1 MGLLDDLK
9 MGLGFEKPT
18 QAFKDATEKTMKD
31 QRDRGKRR
39 FQSTPSNSSGQ
50 NPLQGLLSLLGGS
63 KGSDPNNTED
73 LGLGGLKSFFGNREN
88 APKNKRG
95 DAMIRAT
102 MEDKL
107 PGYFDPISRRYVP
120 WFEDIGNKGFFNGAG
135 DAGDVGVPTPFNV
148 IGGLL
153 GRDPA
158 REGEYR
164 TSQGNYEDYL
174 TYGNPQPRVQAP
186 APYIVPSTGT
196 EELTT
201 TNIRANYNQYAQDET
216 LRDLAAG
223 DILINRMTGQPITG
237 VIAGDNNI
245 YENGIAVDNI
255 AGPIYPQGADT
266 NAFSNVGT
274 LAPIEEVATADQIAY
289 ANAVSKANVM
299 KNRVEGRNEAG
310 ARLAAV
316 TRDQDVR
323 MHPRFLE
330 YASIVGKNAITESNT
345 NSAVAIGNNF
355 RNWLDSQPLNPY

>member
-18 QAFKDATEKTMKD
+18 QAFKNATKKTMKD

-39 FQSTPSNSSGQ
+39 LQSTPANSSGQ

-88 APKNKRG
+88 APKTPRG

-135 DAGDVGVPTPFNV
+135 DAGDVGVPTPLNV

-164 TSQGNYEDYL
+164 TSQGDYENYL
-174 TYGNPQPRVQAP
+174 TYGNPQPRVQAS
-186 APYIVPSTGT
+186 APQPQSTPTPGPRASFSDMGYYEPGEARLVPNDVNFFTDQQNAEITGK
-196 EELTT
+196 L
-201 TNIRANYNQYAQDET
+201 NANN
-216 LRDLAAG
+216 
-223 DILINRMTGQPITG
+223 LINR
-237 VIAGDNNI
+237 VDSRNDKDARIAAI
-245 YENGIAVDNI
+245 
-255 AGPIYPQGADT
+255 
-266 NAFSNVGT
+266 
-274 LAPIEEVATADQIAY
+274 
-289 ANAVSKANVM
+289 K
-299 KNRVEGRNEAG
+299 
-310 ARLAAV
+310 
-316 TRDQDVR
+316 RDEDVYK
-323 MHPRFLE
+323 HPRFFE
-330 YASIVGKNAITESNT
+330 YASIVGENAITPSNT

>member
-18 QAFKDATEKTMKD
+18 QAFKDATENTMNNQRKT
-31 QRDRGKRR
+31 GKRR
-39 FQSTPSNSSGQ
+39 FQSTPANSSGQ

-186 APYIVPSTGT
+186 APQAQISAPTPGPRASFSDMGYYEPGEARLVPIG
-196 EELTT
+196 
-201 TNIRANYNQYAQDET
+201 
-216 LRDLAAG
+216 
-223 DILINRMTGQPITG
+223 
-237 VIAGDNNI
+237 
-245 YENGIAVDNI
+245 
-255 AGPIYPQGADT
+255 
-266 NAFSNVGT
+266 
-274 LAPIEEVATADQIAY
+274 EVATADQIAY
-289 ANAVSKANVM
+289 ANAVPKAEAM
-299 KNRVEGRNEAG
+299 INRVEGRNDSES
-310 ARLAAV
+310 RLAAIK
-316 TRDQDVR
+316 RDQDVYK
-323 MHPRFLE
+323 HPRFLE
-330 YASIVGKNAITESNT
+330 YARIVGENAITESNT
-345 NSAVAIGNNF
+345 NSAVAIANNF